1 MRKVGAEQKSTKIPV
16 NPGGMDRGP
25 LEFNSRVAKK
35 VGEVLSVATP
45 EVVTVP
51 PTTTI
56 IGAIKTMTGYGF
68 RRLPIAD
75 AGSNRLIGF
84 VTCVD
89 IVDFLGGGIRH
100 NLVRKKFEGNILAAI
115 NADIREIMNPKVIS
129 IEDSSSLEDAVRLMY
144 EKNVGGLPI
153 VDEKGRIKAIITEE
167 DFVAMTAGR
176 RTGMTVQDYMSRQV
190 VSTPAQMSIEKTTK
204 MIVQKGFRRL
214 PIIQDGIL
222 IGIITASDIMKYMG
236 SGEAFKKIIT
246 GDVRD
251 VMEQPIKTLVRK
263 ALITTEPRME
273 LGEAAQQMVEKDI
286 GSLPVMEG
294 GSMAGIIT
302 ERDFLRALAEERGI
316 TG

>member
-1 MRKVGAEQKSTKIPV
+1 
-16 NPGGMDRGP
+16 
-25 LEFNSRVAKK
+25 
-35 VGEVLSVATP
+35 
-45 EVVTVP
+45 
-51 PTTTI
+51 
-56 IGAIKTMTGYGF
+56 
-68 RRLPIAD
+68 
-75 AGSNRLIGF
+75 
-84 VTCVD
+84 
-89 IVDFLGGGIRH
+89 
-100 NLVRKKFEGNILAAI
+100 
-115 NADIREIMNPKVIS
+115 MNPKVIS